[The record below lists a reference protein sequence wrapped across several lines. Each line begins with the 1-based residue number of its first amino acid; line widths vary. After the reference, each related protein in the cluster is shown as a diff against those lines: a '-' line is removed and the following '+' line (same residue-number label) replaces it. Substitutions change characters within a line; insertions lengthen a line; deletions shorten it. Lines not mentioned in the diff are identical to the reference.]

1 MLIYKVLK
9 RGNMSDKYNEHELEE
24 SIIQMFQE
32 KGYERIKSD
41 SKWLTERK
49 LDEYLIE
56 DDIYMALHK
65 INPQINRSLLD
76 EVVKMIKHLHGLK
89 LIERNKL
96 FHKYLIDGLI
106 VQDNHSNVNPLVRI
120 IDFENINNNSF
131 KIVSQVKFNEGRA
144 TRIPDIIIYING
156 IPLIIFELKSIENRE
171 DSTIENAYEQL
182 GGNSENSGY
191 RYDIP
196 TIFNYNAFCVISDG
210 INNRLGTI
218 TSTFERYSEWKSV
231 DGENVYGIHSVNK
244 LDVIIDGV
252 FEKERLLDII
262 MNNIFYII
270 KDKEH
275 PIKILSQYHQYF
287 GIKKAFKSILKN
299 KKPEGTG
306 RAGIIWH
313 TQGSGKSFS
322 MLMLTYR
329 LIKEKSL
336 NNPTIVILTDRND
349 LDDQLYTTFSSASE
363 YLRITPVKVESR
375 KDLIDTL
382 SKIKESGI
390 IFTTI
395 QKIDKD
401 NIIPNKREN
410 IIVISDEAHRSH
422 YGLEETVK
430 YSNKNNKFEIKTVF
444 GYEKYIRDAMPNA
457 TFIGFTGTPVQTKDK
472 DTTAIFGD
480 IIDTYDMTQ
489 SIEDGSTVKL
499 FYESRLAKVWLDDRK
514 LEEIDQYYSSMYK
527 EGVTEDLINMSKSQ
541 MSRMELLIGDEDR
554 LKLLAKDII
563 EHYENRKGIL
573 NDKAMIVCM
582 SRKIAFDLYNIM
594 LSLRPEYNEQLKL
607 IVTSSNKDDEKMR
620 EVIKDKK
627 YRDYIANDFKN
638 KNGKTKIVIVV
649 DMWLTGFD
657 VPDLDVMYI
666 DKPMKGHNL
675 MQAIARVNRIY
686 AGKSSGL
693 IVDYIGIFKSI
704 NNALS
709 IYTKRDKETNMKDI
723 RNAAKTL
730 IYDNLSIL
738 NELFYNVD
746 KSKFNSNIE
755 LEKFRAIQEGT
766 DFVLKDEKLTKDF
779 MEVTRI
785 IKNAYVIVLGILDIN
800 KKVEINY
807 YLAIRHFI
815 QKLEYSKSPY
825 SLTKIN
831 ERVSELLAEAI
842 IGDEVKVLTKAENE
856 EDSNIWDLLKEEKI
870 KELRN
875 SNKPHVFIKI
885 LEKLLSRA
893 IKEYKKYNL
902 IKSQEYSEKLRRLLQ
917 KYNSRT
923 IYNEEDEN
931 LNVEQT
937 IIGLIAFSG
946 EMLEDEENAR
956 ENNLNGRERAFY
968 DALTTEK
975 RTLELMEDETLR
987 LIAVNLEDIVK
998 EYATVDWSK
1007 KRSTRVEMR
1016 VRIKRLL
1023 NKYGYPP
1030 EYNEKAINDVISQ
1043 AEYMM

>member
-1 MLIYKVLK
+1 
-9 RGNMSDKYNEHELEE
+9 MSDKYNEHELEE

-32 KGYERIKSD
+32 KGYERINSD

-1007 KRSTRVEMR
+1007 KRSTRAEMR

>member
-1 MLIYKVLK
+1 
-9 RGNMSDKYNEHELEE
+9 MSDKYNEHELEE
-24 SIIQMFQE
+24 SIIQMFQK

-49 LDEYLIE
+49 LDEYVIK
-56 DDIYMALHK
+56 DDIYSALHK

-76 EVVKMIKHLHGLK
+76 EVVKMIKYLHGLK

-96 FHKYLIDGLI
+96 FHKYLIDGII

-131 KIVSQVKFNEGRA
+131 KIVSQIKFNEGRA

-171 DSTIENAYEQL
+171 DATIENAYEQL

-244 LDVIIDGV
+244 LDVMIDGV

-262 MNNIFYII
+262 MNNIFYIS

-287 GIKKAFKSILKN
+287 GVKKAFKSILKN

-306 RAGIIWH
+306 RAGIVWH

-322 MLMLTYR
+322 MLMLAYR

-349 LDDQLYTTFSSASE
+349 LDDQLYTTFSCASE
-363 YLRITPVKVESR
+363 YLRTTPVKVESR

-582 SRKIAFDLYNIM
+582 SRKIAFNLYNIM

-686 AGKSSGL
+686 AGKNSGL

-870 KELRN
+870 NELRN

-1007 KRSTRVEMR
+1007 KRSTRAEMR

-1030 EYNEKAINDVISQ
+1030 EYNEKAINNVISQ

>member
-1 MLIYKVLK
+1 
-9 RGNMSDKYNEHELEE
+9 MSGKYNEHELEE
-24 SIIQMFQE
+24 SIIQLFQN
-32 KGYERIKSD
+32 KGYERITNNSQ
-41 SKWLTERK
+41 WIIERK
-49 LDEYLIE
+49 LNEYIIE
-56 DDIYMALHK
+56 DDVYEALSK
-65 INPQINRSLLD
+65 INLGVNNSIFD
-76 EVVKMIKHLHGLK
+76 EVVKMIKNLNGLK

-96 FHKYLIDGLI
+96 FHKYLIDGII

-171 DSTIENAYEQL
+171 DATIENAYEQL

-218 TSTFERYSEWKSV
+218 TSNFERYSEWKSA
-231 DGENVYGIHSVNK
+231 DGENVYGVNNVNK
-244 LDVIIDGV
+244 LDVMIDGV
-252 FEKERLLDII
+252 FEKGRLLDII
-262 MNNIFYII
+262 SNNIFYIL
-270 KDKEH
+270 KDKEK

-306 RAGIIWH
+306 RAGIVWH

-322 MLMLTYR
+322 MLMLAYR

-349 LDDQLYTTFSSASE
+349 LDDQLYTTFSCASE
-363 YLRITPVKVESR
+363 YLRTTPVKVESR

-607 IVTSSNKDDEKMR
+607 IITSSNKDDEKMR
-620 EVIKDKK
+620 EVIKYKK

-779 MEVTRI
+779 IEITRI
-785 IKNAYVIVLGILDIN
+785 IKNAYVMVLGILDTN
-800 KKVEINY
+800 KKIEINY
-807 YLAIRHFI
+807 YLAIRYFI

-842 IGDEVKVLTKAENE
+842 IGDEVKVLTKAEDE

-902 IKSQEYSEKLRRLLQ
+902 IKSQEYSEKLRKLLQ

-956 ENNLNGRERAFY
+956 KNNLNGRERAFY

-1007 KRSTRVEMR
+1007 KRTTRAEMR

-1030 EYNEKAINDVISQ
+1030 EYNEKAINNVISQ